1 MISNVMHKKR
11 WAKGLAGRD
20 SLEKG
25 ITNRQM
31 FFILIL
37 VIAAFRTT
45 DIPQLAAKSMGRS
58 GWIMILLYAVP
69 YSLVALM
76 LAKLNSMFGGM
87 TLYEYGPILL
97 GKVLSN
103 IFCILLFVYLFSVLV
118 FLNHNMSN
126 IITMNFLPKTK
137 PIFTLAAATAL
148 FGFVVYK
155 GTDTIARLL
164 ELFGLL
170 YVLAT
175 LILCLLMLT
184 QSEIANIHPLY
195 SPGEGANFASSLLK
209 FGAIYGGME
218 NLLLIPFTKRNQ
230 GAPKVAFFS
239 IICVGILFVLV
250 TEGTIGLIG
259 VNNATVYNDAFI
271 EAIKLAEA
279 PVIERMDIFYFTF
292 GLTTLFSSLI
302 IIIHTLVEI
311 LLKVLPMA
319 KRWLVVALVCAAS
332 YAAALIV
339 MMIPE
344 YDLAVQPIR
353 SVLGLVFAG
362 VVPTL
367 LFLLAKWKKRLSKG

>member
-1 MISNVMHKKR
+1 
-11 WAKGLAGRD
+11 
-20 SLEKG
+20 
-25 ITNRQM
+25 
-31 FFILIL
+31 
-37 VIAAFRTT
+37 
-45 DIPQLAAKSMGRS
+45 
-58 GWIMILLYAVP
+58 
-69 YSLVALM
+69 M